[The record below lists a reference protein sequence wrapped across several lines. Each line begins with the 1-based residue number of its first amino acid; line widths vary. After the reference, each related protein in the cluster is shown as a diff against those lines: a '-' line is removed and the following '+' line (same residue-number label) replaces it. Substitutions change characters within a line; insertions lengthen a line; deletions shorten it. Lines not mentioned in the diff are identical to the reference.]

1 MKGKVWLVLLGVVLG
16 VVLTLVVPRFI
27 GPYLPSGLL
36 PQSPSSDGTVEA
48 KQWQDDRLLVTLV
61 TGEGATL
68 ATFSQKAEEID
79 LLIDVGDLVAL
90 GTLHYEPFVNDP
102 SIVKVVKKEQ
112 RGSEMVAEP
121 IEETVEPV
129 PDEES
134 VEEPPVEGLDNE
146 AETPPDDLGTT
157 DRQDRL

>member
-1 MKGKVWLVLLGVVLG
+1 MKGKVWLVLLGFVLG
-16 VVLTLVVPRFI
+16 VVLTLFVPRLI
-27 GPYLPSGLL
+27 GPYLPSGL
-36 PQSPSSDGTVEA
+36 SPRPPTSDSTVEA

-68 ATFSQKAEEID
+68 ATFSQKVAEID

-102 SIVKVVKKEQ
+102 PIVKVVKKEQ
-112 RGSEMVAEP
+112 QGSEMATGP
-121 IEETVEPV
+121 IEATVEPV

-134 VEEPPVEGLDNE
+134 VEEAPVDGLGNE
-146 AETPPDDLGTT
+146 AETTREEPNPPSSGS
-157 DRQDRL
+157 